1 MRKSQP
7 LHVARTRSVS
17 RSPVCLAWQEL
28 YGDLSLVTYRAS
40 EPRAA
45 TRRANR
51 GVEPAVSAHG
61 EHARHTHPPPN
72 PNPNHTTHNQGTGG
86 RANNDRG
93 ARERRDNPDTLHT
106 CAHDSSRKRNAQT
119 QLGPV
124 VAVDLVPKRGMR
136 ARLSHAAYP
145 NREAPSARRTPLP
158 ISGHV
163 THPHHPF
170 SLATSVSNV
179 ACTRAAPRAS
189 RSRHACA

>member
-1 MRKSQP
+1 MPDSMTIPRLESDAEEGRRKVPGICQTLP
-7 LHVARTRSVS
+7 
-17 RSPVCLAWQEL
+17 
-28 YGDLSLVTYRAS
+28 
-40 EPRAA
+40 
-45 TRRANR
+45 
-51 GVEPAVSAHG
+51 
-61 EHARHTHPPPN
+61 
-72 PNPNHTTHNQGTGG
+72 
-86 RANNDRG
+86 NNDRG

-145 NREAPSARRTPLP
+145 NREAPSALRTPLP

-170 SLATSVSNV
+170 SLATSVGNG

-189 RSRHACA
+189 RSRHARA